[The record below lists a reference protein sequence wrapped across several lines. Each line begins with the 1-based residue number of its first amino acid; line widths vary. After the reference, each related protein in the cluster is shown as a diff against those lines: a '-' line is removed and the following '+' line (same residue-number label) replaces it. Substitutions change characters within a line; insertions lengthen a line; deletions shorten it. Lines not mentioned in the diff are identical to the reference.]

1 MAFARTAAVAGS
13 GTVSCAGTTTVTGS
27 GTAFAFAI
35 GGAPALNAPRVGG
48 TITVGGVTKTI
59 VAIASATSLT
69 VDSAFGTFSG
79 QAFTCQTG
87 IIQTGTDTMNLNLGE
102 ITGFLVTNRADLLRT
117 FDARG
122 QDLFIEGIL
131 TVESRVAQLR
141 NDGSCSNRLEMIGS
155 ASGGELI
162 FNGRKP
168 AAANAPFPYPG
179 LDWLGQN
186 GQKIMKLKST
196 NESFPA
202 KLTIIDA
209 CIRYGSDWITTDSG
223 NFSKI
228 TTQGDTCWILGARG
242 TGTSQAR
249 LRQDNIT
256 PSIDFQTTNETFVGV
271 WLNFGVPQ
279 YSLSGY
285 TPIDTDGPEV
295 NVGPVAIATKVIVP
309 NYDST
314 HVLPS
319 YYAGAQWTQLGGA
332 YVDLRDP
339 LKGTNMAWFSQS
351 VSGGTYNVMLWSKT
365 ITIKA
370 QDSAGNALSGG
381 TLYYQPVGANVANI
395 RPKGNATGVTFDLAQ
410 QTATTVDGTA
420 TSIFNYCWDFA
431 NSGGLQSSF
440 LYFCTGTTKGAET
453 HSFYYSQYGYDKQL
467 LVLSLAGKG
476 PATIASSGAPATYVN
491 SSLPTS
497 DKIAANAAAISGITF
512 NFLTKNMNV
521 TADIQYQPMYDAYE
535 YALNQ
540 DANLFQP
547 DDCLTSNAKSNYVGW
562 TINVATGVTISTGTG
577 NFTTLQAET
586 VILNGTAKI
595 EGLYSDS
602 LGDRILVTNLDPQGF
617 GVSWNIRYKVIGE
630 TIWTE
635 LSGTGNTALILAET
649 GEYRMQARVAG
660 YTWKEIE
667 FDTSISLAVDLS
679 LQYHVAD
686 DGSPQYLKPYNATL
700 VDAFEYN
707 DAAMEVEVTNTTGS
721 IVQPGFPELYQVVE
735 KVQQDPTLVWFW
747 VNPVTTNAT
756 SQKVLIPPT
765 SPLRMYLSVDSTASV
780 KITCPV
786 VYSDTGISADDR
798 VKGNPSGFSIILGS
812 SATADSSLIVSQ
824 LVEQLGGSGYVTNQ
838 NSLKKISDKVETLEN
853 YDDTAL
859 EAKVDATLKAAD
871 YVAPDNT
878 KIDQIKTKVDT
889 LENYDDAALTAKVD
903 ATLKAVDYVAPD
915 NAKIAQIKT
924 KVDTLQNYDD
934 SALTAKVDA
943 TLKAVDYVAPDN
955 AKIAQIK
962 SIVEDKTG
970 YSLTSAQV
978 EAIAVA
984 VESHLLDEGDG
995 QMLLNA
1001 IAQAIGNENIDQI
1014 ALVAAIRADMERSGG
1029 KITQIQTKVDTLVN
1043 YDDTALEAKVDA
1055 TLKAADYV
1063 IPDNDT
1069 VTIINTK
1076 LDELA
1081 GDEYD
1086 PATDSLKKIKGGLS
1100 VVNNGVK
1107 KASLEIPHTDSI

>member
-1 MAFARTAAVAGS
+1 
-13 GTVSCAGTTTVTGS
+13 
-27 GTAFAFAI
+27 
-35 GGAPALNAPRVGG
+35 
-48 TITVGGVTKTI
+48 
-59 VAIASATSLT
+59 
-69 VDSAFGTFSG
+69 
-79 QAFTCQTG
+79 
-87 IIQTGTDTMNLNLGE
+87 
-102 ITGFLVTNRADLLRT
+102 
-117 FDARG
+117 
-122 QDLFIEGIL
+122 
-131 TVESRVAQLR
+131 
-141 NDGSCSNRLEMIGS
+141 
-155 ASGGELI
+155 
-162 FNGRKP
+162 
-168 AAANAPFPYPG
+168 
-179 LDWLGQN
+179 
-186 GQKIMKLKST
+186 
-196 NESFPA
+196 
-202 KLTIIDA
+202 
-209 CIRYGSDWITTDSG
+209 
-223 NFSKI
+223 
-228 TTQGDTCWILGARG
+228 
-242 TGTSQAR
+242 
-249 LRQDNIT
+249 
-256 PSIDFQTTNETFVGV
+256 
-271 WLNFGVPQ
+271 
-279 YSLSGY
+279 
-285 TPIDTDGPEV
+285 
-295 NVGPVAIATKVIVP
+295 
-309 NYDST
+309 
-314 HVLPS
+314 
-319 YYAGAQWTQLGGA
+319 
-332 YVDLRDP
+332 
-339 LKGTNMAWFSQS
+339 
-351 VSGGTYNVMLWSKT
+351 
-365 ITIKA
+365 
-370 QDSAGNALSGG
+370 
-381 TLYYQPVGANVANI
+381 
-395 RPKGNATGVTFDLAQ
+395 
-410 QTATTVDGTA
+410 
-420 TSIFNYCWDFA
+420 
-431 NSGGLQSSF
+431 
-440 LYFCTGTTKGAET
+440 
-453 HSFYYSQYGYDKQL
+453 
-467 LVLSLAGKG
+467 
-476 PATIASSGAPATYVN
+476 
-491 SSLPTS
+491 
-497 DKIAANAAAISGITF
+497 
-512 NFLTKNMNV
+512 
-521 TADIQYQPMYDAYE
+521 
-535 YALNQ
+535 
-540 DANLFQP
+540 
-547 DDCLTSNAKSNYVGW
+547 
-562 TINVATGVTISTGTG
+562 
-577 NFTTLQAET
+577 
-586 VILNGTAKI
+586 
-595 EGLYSDS
+595 
-602 LGDRILVTNLDPQGF
+602 
-617 GVSWNIRYKVIGE
+617 
-630 TIWTE
+630 
-635 LSGTGNTALILAET
+635 
-649 GEYRMQARVAG
+649 
-660 YTWKEIE
+660 
-667 FDTSISLAVDLS
+667 
-679 LQYHVAD
+679 
-686 DGSPQYLKPYNATL
+686 
-700 VDAFEYN
+700 
-707 DAAMEVEVTNTTGS
+707 
-721 IVQPGFPELYQVVE
+721 VE

-924 KVDTLQNYDD
+924 
-934 SALTAKVDA
+934 
-943 TLKAVDYVAPDN
+943 
-955 AKIAQIK
+955 
-962 SIVEDKTG
+962 IVEDKTG

>member
-1 MAFARTAAVAGS
+1 
-13 GTVSCAGTTTVTGS
+13 
-27 GTAFAFAI
+27 
-35 GGAPALNAPRVGG
+35 
-48 TITVGGVTKTI
+48 
-59 VAIASATSLT
+59 
-69 VDSAFGTFSG
+69 
-79 QAFTCQTG
+79 
-87 IIQTGTDTMNLNLGE
+87 
-102 ITGFLVTNRADLLRT
+102 
-117 FDARG
+117 
-122 QDLFIEGIL
+122 
-131 TVESRVAQLR
+131 
-141 NDGSCSNRLEMIGS
+141 
-155 ASGGELI
+155 
-162 FNGRKP
+162 
-168 AAANAPFPYPG
+168 
-179 LDWLGQN
+179 
-186 GQKIMKLKST
+186 
-196 NESFPA
+196 
-202 KLTIIDA
+202 
-209 CIRYGSDWITTDSG
+209 
-223 NFSKI
+223 
-228 TTQGDTCWILGARG
+228 
-242 TGTSQAR
+242 
-249 LRQDNIT
+249 
-256 PSIDFQTTNETFVGV
+256 
-271 WLNFGVPQ
+271 
-279 YSLSGY
+279 
-285 TPIDTDGPEV
+285 
-295 NVGPVAIATKVIVP
+295 
-309 NYDST
+309 
-314 HVLPS
+314 
-319 YYAGAQWTQLGGA
+319 
-332 YVDLRDP
+332 
-339 LKGTNMAWFSQS
+339 
-351 VSGGTYNVMLWSKT
+351 
-365 ITIKA
+365 
-370 QDSAGNALSGG
+370 
-381 TLYYQPVGANVANI
+381 
-395 RPKGNATGVTFDLAQ
+395 
-410 QTATTVDGTA
+410 
-420 TSIFNYCWDFA
+420 
-431 NSGGLQSSF
+431 
-440 LYFCTGTTKGAET
+440 
-453 HSFYYSQYGYDKQL
+453 
-467 LVLSLAGKG
+467 
-476 PATIASSGAPATYVN
+476 
-491 SSLPTS
+491 
-497 DKIAANAAAISGITF
+497 
-512 NFLTKNMNV
+512 
-521 TADIQYQPMYDAYE
+521 
-535 YALNQ
+535 
-540 DANLFQP
+540 
-547 DDCLTSNAKSNYVGW
+547 
-562 TINVATGVTISTGTG
+562 VATGVTISTGTG

-765 SPLRMYLSVDSTASV
+765 SPLRMYLSADSTASV

-838 NSLKKISDKVETLEN
+838 NSLKKISDKAESLQN

-859 EAKVDATLKAAD
+859 KAKVDATLKAAD

-903 ATLKAVDYVAPD
+903 ATLKAVDYVTPD
-915 NAKIAQIKT
+915 NTKIAQIKT
-924 KVDTLQNYDD
+924 KVDTLENYDD
-934 SALTAKVDA
+934 TELTAKVDA

-1029 KITQIQTKVDTLVN
+1029 KITQIQTKVDTLQN
-1043 YDDTALEAKVDA
+1043 YNDTALTAKVDA

-1086 PATDSLKKIKGGLS
+1086 PATDSIKKIKDGLT

-1107 KASLEIPHTDSI
+1107 KASLEIPHTESI